1 MRWLNIWD
9 GAYAIVNVQQSTAN
23 ISHITPLTYIQ
34 VACNPNG
41 ISLVM
46 KSSNQK
52 PRTDHKPW
60 TICQNWRRSPK
71 MWSAKP
77 FPEVGMAWPLKW
89 PTTSSPTSSR
99 LLSAPLLLGS
109 QTPRVSTRA
118 WSWQAQLSTLHAWCV
133 WSPWHRVGPGEDA
146 MAPSTKI
153 QSVQRN
159 IVQNVKRNIAQIGAN
174 GSK

>member
-1 MRWLNIWD
+1 MNDLSKLKEISKDVIRQALPRSRH
-9 GAYAIVNVQQSTAN
+9 GMAFKMAN
-23 ISHITPLTYIQ
+23 HIKPHKL
-34 VACNPNG
+34 
-41 ISLVM
+41 SLVE
-46 KSSNQK
+46 
-52 PRTDHKPW
+52 R
-60 TICQNWRRSPK
+60 
-71 MWSAKP
+71 
-77 FPEVGMAWPLKW
+77 
-89 PTTSSPTSSR
+89 
-99 LLSAPLLLGS
+99 
-109 QTPRVSTRA
+109 TPRVSTRA